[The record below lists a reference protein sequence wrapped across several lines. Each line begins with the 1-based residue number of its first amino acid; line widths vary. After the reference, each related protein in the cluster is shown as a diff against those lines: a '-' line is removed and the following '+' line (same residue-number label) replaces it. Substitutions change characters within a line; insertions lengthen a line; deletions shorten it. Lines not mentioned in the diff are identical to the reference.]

1 MQVKVLQATH
11 PDMIVGLSTQ
21 KLRSYYLLTDM
32 FAPDDIRLSYSH
44 VERLIAGGATP
55 AHKPL
60 KLEAVREAGSNPFL
74 ARREM
79 GVINIGGPGKI
90 TVDGRAYPMKPRDG
104 LYVGMGSA
112 EVVFE
117 SADAASP
124 AKFYLVSASAHAR
137 FDTVKISIDEA
148 KPMKLGSQD
157 TSNQRT
163 IYQYI
168 HPDVARSSQ
177 LLLGLTSL
185 EAGNIWNTMPCHL
198 HDRRSET
205 YFYFDMKPDD
215 RVFHFMG
222 QPTETRHI
230 VVANEQAV
238 VSPPWSIHMGAGT
251 SRYSFIWAMAG
262 DNQDYKDMDPVPTPT
277 LR

>member
-11 PDMIVGLSTQ
+11 PDMIIGLSTE
-21 KLRSYYLLTDM
+21 KLRSCYLLTDM
-32 FAPDDIRLSYSH
+32 FVADDIRLSYSH

-55 AHKPL
+55 ARKPL
-60 KLEAVREAGSNPFL
+60 KLEPVREAGSNPFL
-74 ARREM
+74 ARREL
-79 GVINIGGPGKI
+79 GVINIGGPGRI

-104 LYVGMGSA
+104 LYVTMGSA
-112 EVVFE
+112 DVVFE
-117 SADAASP
+117 SNDSTNP
-124 AKFYLVSASAHAR
+124 AKYYLVSAPAHAR
-137 FDTVKISIDEA
+137 FATVKVSIDEA

-168 HPDVARSSQ
+168 HPDVAKSSQ

-185 EAGNIWNTMPCHL
+185 EAGSIWNTMPCHL

-205 YFYFDMKPDD
+205 YFYFDMQPDD

-222 QPTETRHI
+222 QPTETRPI

-238 VSPPWSIHMGAGT
+238 ISPPRSLHIVAGT
-251 SRYSFIWAMAG
+251 APCSVISALACAHHAH
-262 DNQDYKDMDPVPTPT
+262 Q
-277 LR
+277 